1 MNLGQLDPE
10 ASVPLCDAALS
21 TPSHPQ
27 GCVEPVPVRRN
38 DAISLHDVLLADG
51 RLVVDAGLGAVPV
64 PALSLRHGFDAAVVE
79 HLRVVV
85 GSAGE
90 DPALEPVTAGR

>member
-1 MNLGQLDPE
+1 M
-10 ASVPLCDAALS
+10 PLCYAALS
-21 TPSHPQ
+21 TPSHTQ

-38 DAISLHDVLLADG
+38 DAVSLHDVLLADG

-64 PALSLRHGFDAAVVE
+64 PALPLRHGFDAAVVE